1 MNADNTRVV
10 VAVDGTSRSD
20 GALKYAAE
28 EARADGLSLR
38 RSLGIVHVSPD
49 YVPMTPLL
57 PYLPADV
64 EAEGR
69 AILGEAEERVHA
81 IAPELD
87 VVPELRKGSRAG
99 GILDAAAGADLL
111 VVGHETRGGIEKVVA
126 LLRPAPGQAVA
137 ATSAAVTAWRA
148 RLEGVLRGR

>member
-1 MNADNTRVV
+1 MNADRPRAF
-10 VAVDGTSRSD
+10 VAVDGTSRGD

-28 EARADGLSLR
+28 EARAVGLSLR

-69 AILGEAEERVHA
+69 AISAR
-81 IAPELD
+81 
-87 VVPELRKGSRAG
+87 RRNGSTPSPRSW
-99 GILDAAAGADLL
+99 
-111 VVGHETRGGIEKVVA
+111 
-126 LLRPAPGQAVA
+126 
-137 ATSAAVTAWRA
+137 TSCRS
-148 RLEGVLRGR
+148 